1 MKIFNK
7 FLFSILFVAG
17 VITAVMYGFSY
28 TISEIFRTI
37 SEIFRT
43 ISEIFRKWNEE
54 IYGTAMSLD

>member
-17 VITAVMYGFSY
+17 VITAVIYGFSY
-28 TISEIFRTI
+28 
-37 SEIFRT
+37 T

-54 IYGTAMSLD
+54 IYRVAMSLDVG